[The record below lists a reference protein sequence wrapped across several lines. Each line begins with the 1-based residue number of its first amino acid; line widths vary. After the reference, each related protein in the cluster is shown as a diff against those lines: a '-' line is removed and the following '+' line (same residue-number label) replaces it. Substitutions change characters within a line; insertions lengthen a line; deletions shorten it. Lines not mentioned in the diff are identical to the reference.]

1 MRSDRLEEL
10 LSRTDAQLPAPPHA
24 GARALAERVRARS
37 ARRAKARLA
46 IAVAGSIALTTIA
59 LHWAHPR
66 PRIAGPAHPTTV
78 AIDVASSRAA
88 LARLDALA
96 KVYRR
101 GAEQVEA
108 MQREQETRQE
118 TGRQLRL
125 ARDPLAHLAE
135 ARDRAARI
143 MLLDADRLQGTP
155 GEQPRAQ
162 ALYRRAVQLFPDTAA
177 AREAADRLKG
187 AGA

>member
-1 MRSDRLEEL
+1 MQSDRLEEL
-10 LSRTDAQLPAPPHA
+10 LTRTDAQLRPRPAA
-24 GARALAERVRARS
+24 GALAKRVRVRA
-37 ARRAKARLA
+37 ARRSRVQIGLAVIASLA
-46 IAVAGSIALTTIA
+46 IAMVIMHGAHQRSRLAGTHSPVA
-59 LHWAHPR
+59 
-66 PRIAGPAHPTTV
+66 TV
-78 AIDVASSRAA
+78 LDVNKCRAE

-101 GAEQVEA
+101 GAEQIEA
-108 MQREQETRQE
+108 VRHEEAALEETE
-118 TGRQLRL
+118 RQLLL

-143 MLLDADRLQGTP
+143 MLLDADRLQGMP

-162 ALYRRAVQLFPDTAA
+162 AIYRRAVQLFPDTVA

>member
-10 LSRTDAQLPAPPHA
+10 LQQTDAQLPARPVA
-24 GARALAERVRARS
+24 GSLAKRVRERA
-37 ARRAKARLA
+37 ARRARTQ
-46 IAVAGSIALTTIA
+46 IAVAIAASIAITMIA
-59 LHWAHPR
+59 MRGAHPR
-66 PRIAGPAHPTTV
+66 QRITAPSFPAGV
-78 AIDVASSRAA
+78 AIDVAKSRAE

-96 KVYRR
+96 TVYRR
-101 GAEQVEA
+101 GAEQIEA
-108 MQREQETRQE
+108 VQADQATRQGVE
-118 TGRQLRL
+118 RQFLL

-143 MLLDADRLQGTP
+143 MLLDADRLKQTP

-162 ALYRRAVQLFPDTAA
+162 AIYRRAVELFPDTAA

-187 AGA
+187 TGA